1 MREGHERRVDDTDLR
16 PTLPLSPSQPTHS
29 TTNVT
34 SAYTPFDYAATAFP
48 CLRWLRGYNPRSLIW
63 DLAAGASVA
72 ALVVP
77 QGMSYA
83 RLAGL
88 PQEYG
93 LYGAF
98 VPVMVYAALG
108 SSKHLAVGPVAVTSL
123 ILGSSLPSIV
133 AQSVPGFK
141 LESDPNR
148 PANPDGQAVY
158 NRTAIQVTFLAGL
171 LYTSVGI
178 LRLGFFVNFLSH
190 SVIAGF
196 MTGAATTIALTQ
208 LRYAF
213 GYDNRPNP
221 AWTKASPKSVAQFLP
236 FPRGQADDRV
246 VNQLRNL
253 FSKEWLAM
261 FKWRDFVMTVSWLLL
276 LLAMKELGKR
286 SRRLVW
292 LKALGPLTVTIVS
305 TLITWGFHLGCDPKN
320 KAFNPKCVRVVG
332 KVPHGLPHQTVT
344 WLAPM
349 PNLGAKFG
357 LAILV
362 CAIDVLESISIAKAL
377 AFKNRYELNNTQEL
391 TGLGLANIVGSFFQ
405 CYTTTGSFS
414 RSAIMDNVGATSQIA
429 GWTGG
434 ILVMLVLL
442 FLTPA
447 FAAMP
452 QNAQGAIIMS
462 AVLGLLQFREWWFL
476 WRINKLDWLV
486 FTAAVLGVLFAGVE
500 VGLAIAIGLSIL
512 LALFKSAF
520 PHTAV
525 LGRLPGTDVYRNVK
539 QYASART
546 EPGLLAVRVDA
557 PLFFANVAPVADA
570 LRTYEK
576 DALAADPTLKAIV
589 VDLSPVIDFDASAV
603 HWLASYVRSARA
615 RGIDVAL
622 ANPSCRVAKLL
633 ARAGVD
639 RLVGRDHVYVRVG
652 DAVTAMRAAP
662 RLPAKGGDARA
673 PSRDDSPAPPPPG
686 DKAV

>member
-1 MREGHERRVDDTDLR
+1 MRT
-16 PTLPLSPSQPTHS
+16 
-29 TTNVT
+29 
-34 SAYTPFDYAATAFP
+34 
-48 CLRWLRGYNPRSLIW
+48 YNPRQNLIW
-63 DLAAGASVA
+63 DLGAGASVA

-88 PQEYG
+88 PQEFG
-93 LYGAF
+93 LYGAL

-133 AQSVPGFK
+133 AHSVPGFK

-148 PANPDGQAVY
+148 PVNPDGQAVY
-158 NRTAIQVTFLAGL
+158 NRAAIQVAFLAGL
-171 LYTSVGI
+171 LYTAVGV

-213 GYDNRPNP
+213 GYENRPNP
-221 AWTKASPKSVAQFLP
+221 AWSKTSPKSVPQYLP
-236 FPRGQADDRV
+236 FPRGTADDRV

-253 FSKEWLAM
+253 FSHDWLAM
-261 FKWRDFVMTVSWLLL
+261 FKWRDFVMTVAWLLL

-320 KAFNPKCVRVVG
+320 KAFNAKCVRVVG
-332 KVPHGLPHQTVT
+332 KVPRGLPHQTVT

-349 PNLGAKFG
+349 PDLGAKFG

-377 AFKNRYELNNTQEL
+377 AFKNRYELNNTHEL
-391 TGLGLANIVGSFFQ
+391 TGLGLANVVGSFFS

-414 RSAIMDNVGATSQIA
+414 RSAIMDNVGSRSQIA

-434 ILVMLVLL
+434 VLVMLVLL

-447 FAAMP
+447 FQNMP

-462 AVLGLLQFREWWFL
+462 AVLGLLQFKEWWFL
-476 WRINKLDWLV
+476 WRVNKLDWLV
-486 FTAAVLGVLFAGVE
+486 FTAAVAGVLFAGVE
-500 VGLAIAIGLSIL
+500 IGLAIAIGLSIL

-525 LGRLPGTDVYRNVK
+525 LGKLPGTDVYRNVK

-589 VDLSPVIDFDASAV
+589 VDLSPVTDFDASAV
-603 HWLASYVRSARA
+603 HWFASYVRSTRA

-662 RLPAKGGDARA
+662 RLVAEDDGGAKTAS
-673 PSRDDSPAPPPPG
+673 PRDDSVSQSPPPG